1 MKEIKI
7 TDWIEQFNYLNIILD
22 ISGVVREGYITNLFE
37 SLEKDYVNHLWELER
52 AVNSNR
58 LIYIENCDLQY
69 PILHIDRM
77 EDYKICILICNVE
90 WVNGS
95 REVYFSYRDYEDD
108 EDE

>member
-7 TDWIEQFNYLNIILD
+7 TNWVEQFNYHKIILE
-22 ISGVVREGYITNLFE
+22 ISDVVREGHISDLIE
-37 SLEKDYVNHLWELER
+37 SLNKDYVNHVYDLER
-52 AVNSNR
+52 AINSNR

-77 EDYKICILICNVE
+77 EDYKICKLICNVE
-90 WVNGS
+90 WDNGC
-95 REVYFSYRDYEDD
+95 RELYFSYRDYEDD